1 MDDEPTPRDPATA
14 EVIAPDLDTESAF
27 RLLVA
32 RCCAE
37 VDRQIA
43 QFLEQDHPEGAHKA
57 RVALRR
63 LTTTLDAFR
72 HILKRK
78 GYAAERARAK
88 AIFREI
94 GKVREADVY
103 LDLRG
108 EAARSKDRQKAGRL
122 RAEVRQTLRRH
133 RFVGFTP
140 ALLNRIADGTIFRTK
155 ERGMA
160 ARRRPLRETA
170 AAALEECWADCMA
183 YPADLAQ
190 LSEHRQPVAE
200 PVGSRIDPGDHHQE
214 EWHLVGQY
222 RDDGGQGW
230 AISRGQD
237 YRHHGDGKCNAQDPR
252 SPGRLRIC
260 YRCGIKLADGVV
272 AHKAVRSKGAGHL
285 PMPPSTARKS
295 A

>member
-1 MDDEPTPRDPATA
+1 MDEDPNPRETEAP
-14 EVIAPDLDTESAF
+14 VILAPDLDTESAF

-32 RCCAE
+32 RCCVE
-37 VDRQIA
+37 VDHQIA

-108 EAARSKDRQKAGRL
+108 DAVKPKERQKAIRL
-122 RAEVRQTLRRH
+122 RAEVRQTLRRN

-140 ALLNRIADGTIFRTK
+140 ALLNRIADGSIFRAK
-155 ERGMA
+155 EQGMV
-160 ARRRPLRETA
+160 ARRRPLQETA
-170 AAALEECWADCMA
+170 AAALEECWADCMV

-190 LSEHRQPVAE
+190 LSEVKRHDLRKALKGLRYAGEFFAPVW
-200 PVGSRIDPGDHHQE
+200 P
-214 EWHLVGQY
+214 
-222 RDDGGQGW
+222 
-230 AISRGQD
+230 
-237 YRHHGDGKCNAQDPR
+237 
-252 SPGRLRIC
+252 SPLWPELR
-260 YRCGIKLADGVV
+260 
-272 AHKAVRSKGAGHL
+272 GHL
-285 PMPPSTARKS
+285 RDVQDELGQMNDLAAARRKDGLEDRR
-295 A
+295 AEAEAMARAARAWAALRAAPRWW

>member
-1 MDDEPTPRDPATA
+1 MDDELSPRDPATA

-108 EAARSKDRQKAGRL
+108 DAARSKDRQKAGRL

-190 LSEHRQPVAE
+190 LSEVKRHDLRKALKGLRYAGEFFAPLWPSPLWPVLRGHLRDVQDELGQMNDLAAARQRDGQEDRRAE
-200 PVGSRIDPGDHHQE
+200 AEALDRATRAWEALRAAPRWWEAGAAA
-214 EWHLVGQY
+214 
-222 RDDGGQGW
+222 
-230 AISRGQD
+230 AIS
-237 YRHHGDGKCNAQDPR
+237 
-252 SPGRLRIC
+252 
-260 YRCGIKLADGVV
+260 
-272 AHKAVRSKGAGHL
+272 
-285 PMPPSTARKS
+285 
-295 A
+295 

>member
-1 MDDEPTPRDPATA
+1 MDNETIPNDPAAATM
-14 EVIAPDLDTESAF
+14 IAPHLGTESAF
-27 RLLVA
+27 RLLVS

-37 VDRQIA
+37 VDHQIA
-43 QFLEQDHPEGAHKA
+43 QFLEQDHPESAHKA

-103 LDLRG
+103 LELRG
-108 EAARSKDRQKAGRL
+108 EAAKSKERQKAIRL
-122 RAEVRQTLRRH
+122 RGEVRHTLRRN

-140 ALLNRIADGTIFRTK
+140 ALLNCISDGTIFRAK

-170 AAALEECWADCMA
+170 VAALEECWADCMV

-190 LSEHRQPVAE
+190 MSEVK
-200 PVGSRIDPGDHHQE
+200 
-214 EWHLVGQY
+214 
-222 RDDGGQGW
+222 
-230 AISRGQD
+230 
-237 YRHHGDGKCNAQDPR
+237 RHDLRKSLKGLRYAGEFFAPLWPTSLWPEMRN
-252 SPGRLRIC
+252 RLRDVQDELG
-260 YRCGIKLADGVV
+260 RMNDLAAARRKDGLDDRQAEADALVR
-272 AHKAVRSKGAGHL
+272 ATRAWEDLRAAPRWWEESTTPAVS
-285 PMPPSTARKS
+285 
-295 A
+295 